1 MHSVYKMARLT
12 IFFVLM
18 VAVLGWPGAGLGQSG
33 TGEMTPLDDWARVQ
47 RTGRLFVGVSPDDPP
62 FAYPGDAFVLDGF
75 DVALM
80 RAVADKLGVQAEFSA
95 VVFPSLLD
103 AVRLGQVD
111 AAISAIAITDGRS
124 EDVDFSDPYYIS
136 TEGFLA
142 LPPAPGAA
150 PIVITGADDLAGRKI
165 GAQAGTLYVGWLREN
180 LVEPGKLAEED
191 LLVFNTVDQ
200 MIAALR
206 KGDIE
211 LAMLDG
217 LDAAYHAQQG
227 EFAVVGQ
234 GLTRQ
239 FLGIAVRK
247 GSTLAAQINAALQSL
262 QQEGAIVELAG
273 QYLADSHGAPQPLPT
288 PTAPPPPTPAPCTFF
303 ARYVA
308 DLTYDDAAGPPV
320 VQPGQPI
327 DKQWRIMNTGD
338 CAWPSDFR
346 VVYYGGE
353 RMGGQPI
360 TLGRSVAPGERYD
373 VKIMLTAPTT
383 PGTYRSQW
391 GLTDAQGNVFGQP
404 FWATVTVPGA
414 PAPPPPPPVP
424 PGPVPTPVPPPPP
437 VPAPTIND
445 FHASHN
451 KVAVGLCAK
460 LKWQVSG
467 NVTEVKIKRD
477 GSDWKTGLGM
487 SGSKKDCP
495 SSDGKHTYELKVS
508 GPGGTVRQSVEVKF
522 KYIPL
527 TGDAGEAPGGDDE

>member
-1 MHSVYKMARLT
+1 MRSAYSKAITT
-12 IFFVLM
+12 IVLVLM
-18 VAVLGWPGAGLGQSG
+18 VAALGWPDAGFGQSAG
-33 TGEMTPLDDWARVQ
+33 DVAQPLDDWARVQ
-47 RTGRLFVGVSPDDPP
+47 RTGRLFVGVSPDNPP
-62 FAYPGDAFVLDGF
+62 FSYPGDAFVLDGF

-103 AVRLGQVD
+103 AVHIGQVD
-111 AAISAIAITDGRS
+111 AAISAIAITDGRRA
-124 EDVDFSDPYYIS
+124 DVDFSDPYYIS
-136 TEGFLA
+136 SEGFLA
-142 LPPAPGAA
+142 LPPAEGAE
-150 PIVITGADDLAGRKI
+150 PIVITGADDLVGRMI
-165 GAQAGTLYVGWLREN
+165 GVQAGTVYVGWVREN
-180 LVEPGKLAEED
+180 LIEPGKLAED
-191 LLVFNTVDQ
+191 QLRLYNTVDQ
-200 MIAALR
+200 LIAALR
-206 KGDIE
+206 KGDID

-217 LDAAYHAQQG
+217 FDAGYFAHRG

-239 FLGIAVRK
+239 FLGVAARK
-247 GSTLAAQINAALQSL
+247 GSTLVEQINTALWQL
-262 QQEGAIVELAG
+262 QEEGAIATLAVKYLTTS
-273 QYLADSHGAPQPLPT
+273 QYVPPPLPT
-288 PTAPPPPTPAPCTFF
+288 PTEPPPPTPAPCTFF

-338 CAWPSDFR
+338 CAWTSDFR
-346 VVYYGGE
+346 IVYYGGE
-353 RMGGQPI
+353 RMGGQPVTI
-360 TLGRSVAPGERYD
+360 GRSVAPGDRYD
-373 VKIMLTAPTT
+373 VKIMLTAPTM

-414 PAPPPPPPVP
+414 PVPLPPPP

-477 GSDWKTGLGM
+477 GSDWKKDLGM

-495 SSDGKHTYELKVS
+495 SSDGKHVYELKVR
-508 GPGGTVRQSVEVKF
+508 GPGGTVTQSVEVKF

-527 TGDAGEAPGGDDE
+527 TGDAGDAPGGDDE

>member
-1 MHSVYKMARLT
+1 MNRERKKTFTPFLLLLAV
-12 IFFVLM
+12 
-18 VAVLGWPGAGLGQSG
+18 VALVWPAVSSGQSAG
-33 TGEMTPLDDWARVQ
+33 GVAQSLDDWARVQ
-47 RTGRLFVGVSPDDPP
+47 RTGRLFVGVAPDDPP
-62 FAYPGDAFVLDGF
+62 FTYPGDTFVLDGF

-80 RAVADKLGVQAEFSA
+80 RAVADKLGVKAEFSA

-124 EDVDFSDPYYIS
+124 ADVDFSDPYYIS

-142 LPPAPGAA
+142 TLPAQGAA
-150 PIVITGADDLAGRKI
+150 PIVITGADDLVDYTI
-165 GAQAGTLYVGWLREN
+165 GAQAGTVYVGWLREN
-180 LVEPGKLAEED
+180 LIEPGKLAEEN
-191 LLVFNTVDQ
+191 LLIFNTVDQ

-206 KGDIE
+206 KGDID

-217 LDAAYHAQQG
+217 LDAAYYAQQG
-227 EFAVVGQ
+227 GFAVVGQ

-247 GSTLAAQINAALQSL
+247 GSTLAEQINTALQSL
-262 QQEGAIVELAG
+262 QQEGVIVELAG
-273 QYLADSHGAPQPLPT
+273 QYLADAYGAPQPLPT
-288 PTAPPPPTPAPCTFF
+288 PTEPPPPTPAPCTFF

-308 DLTYDDAAGPPV
+308 DLTYDDVAGPPV

-338 CAWPSDFR
+338 CAWAPDFR

-414 PAPPPPPPVP
+414 PAPPPPAPPP

-508 GPGGTVRQSVEVKF
+508 GPGGTVKQSVEVKF